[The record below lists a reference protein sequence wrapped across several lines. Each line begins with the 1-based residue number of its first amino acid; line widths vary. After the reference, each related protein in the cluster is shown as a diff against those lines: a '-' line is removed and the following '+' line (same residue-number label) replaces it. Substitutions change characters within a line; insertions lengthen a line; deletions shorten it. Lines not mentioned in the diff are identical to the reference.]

1 MKRRNR
7 ILTILLAGFLL
18 ACNGENAPDCF
29 QNTGSL
35 IREEIA
41 LPSFTKITV
50 FENVTLVIKQGM
62 PQKVEI
68 ETGSLLRN
76 EVSATVVGDRL
87 LLRDTNDCNY
97 FRAYGTTKV
106 YVTSPD
112 LNEIRSSTGWPIE
125 SDGVLAYPQ
134 LNLFSESFLDPDALT
149 TDGSFDLELNT
160 LNLNLVVNGIAYF
173 KLRGSTE
180 NLNLIVAAGDSRVEA
195 EQLIAQ
201 SVTLDHRGSN
211 DLLIQPLQSLKGVIR
226 GTGNVLSFFRPPVVE
241 VDILYKGRLEF
252 KD

>member
-1 MKRRNR
+1 MKRGNR
-7 ILTILLAGFLL
+7 ILTVLLVGFLL

-35 IREEIA
+35 IREEIS

-50 FENVTLVIKQGM
+50 FENVTLVIKQGLQ
-62 PQKVEI
+62 QKVEI

-106 YVTSPD
+106 FVTAPD

-125 SDGVLAYPQ
+125 SDGVLAYPE
-134 LNLFSESFLDPDALT
+134 LSLFSESFLDPEALT
-149 TDGSFDLELNT
+149 TDGSFDLELNNQ
-160 LNLNLVVNGIAYF
+160 NLNVVVNGIAYF
-173 KLRGSTE
+173 KLSGNTE

-201 SVTLDHRGSN
+201 SVTIDHRGSN

-226 GTGNVLSFFRPPVVE
+226 GTGNVLSYFRPAVVE
-241 VDILYKGRLEF
+241 VDILYIGRLEY